1 MADEARNF
9 TNVRQVVDLFV
20 SKTAFWNEKIFNALL
35 DARLANETSEQL
47 EFLVKTINR
56 TESLEYKQHFITD
69 VWLFA
74 KDAMLNQT
82 NMKHTTWAE
91 WTDPQE
97 AYGALCWGYGIFW
110 TLVWKFFDERLARW
124 YGAKHGIKANL
135 CQRVIVVYFIR
146 YNFICYHLN

>member
-1 MADEARNF
+1 MADEARNL
-9 TNVRQVVDLFV
+9 TSVSQVVDLFV

-35 DARLANETSEQL
+35 DARLTNETSDQL

-82 NMKHTTWAE
+82 NMKHTSWAE

-97 AYGALCWGYGIFW
+97 AYGAVCWFYGIFW
-110 TLVWKFFDERLARW
+110 TLVWKFFDERLASW
-124 YGAKHGIKANL
+124 YGAKHGVKANL
-135 CQRVIVVYFIR
+135 CQRVIVVYLF
-146 YNFICYHLN
+146 LK